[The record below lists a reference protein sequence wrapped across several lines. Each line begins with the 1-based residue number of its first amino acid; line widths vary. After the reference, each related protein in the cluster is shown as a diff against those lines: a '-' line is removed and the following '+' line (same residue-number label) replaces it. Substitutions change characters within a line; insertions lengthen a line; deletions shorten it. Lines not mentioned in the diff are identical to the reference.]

1 LNPSSLL
8 TLLGISL
15 LVFPL
20 SPLTSILVNHRIEPA
35 AQFMYSLMGHALHVK
50 LKSSQVLASLPLIS
64 IHKGECGGWD

>member
-1 LNPSSLL
+1 MNPSSLL

-35 AQFMYSLMGHALHVK
+35 TQPMYSLMGHALHVK
-50 LKSSQVLASLPLIS
+50 LKSSQVLTSLPLIR
-64 IHKGECGGWD
+64 IHKGECGG